1 MDSVNGGAISELY
14 VVSDLHLGGQH
25 PDQKLCTQGPLLAGL
40 VRHVRTRCQDT
51 PKDRIVLLF
60 AGDIID
66 FLIPHDDPEGLQPPL
81 RSVAEA
87 RKIVRR
93 VCNENPELILEL
105 RELLKEPNAE
115 IVFLLGNHDLELR
128 FPAVWEELTG
138 RLIDLGTKGRLLPLC
153 NGDTGYK
160 CSIGGSSVL
169 CVHGNEVDGWNVVD
183 YAQLAA
189 VAAQNRDAESL
200 SPPRWEPNHGTR
212 LVIHKMNR
220 LKQFLNYPFV
230 DLLKPEQEVVAWL
243 LGLLEPEFARS
254 SLPDLLV
261 SSFGAKLTEVRH
273 RQRSGQGMLG
283 SDVVSGVHV
292 SLSTESFGGKERQV
306 GWSQRLCQTSAQLLE
321 QAQRDH
327 EAGIVPSSLVEQSE
341 GHLGLPRYLLDRVL
355 HLRTKPEAIRHAV
368 RDWSLGDHS
377 FVLSHQDELYTKLMV
392 WLRQRRKQRR
402 FDFVIAGHS
411 HLARAIENDD
421 GSYYFNSGT
430 WMQLIRLSPAHLA
443 QEERF
448 QKIYDDLFGEKA
460 KRKTLSQ
467 LAQQSDLIWNRPTV
481 VRVRTTKRGAE
492 GELLLVK
499 ERSQEKKTGTAKDQV
514 PQVELLSL
522 QEWPFVVASVNA
534 SEGSL

>member
-1 MDSVNGGAISELY
+1 MDSVNGGVISELY

-25 PDQKLCTQGPLLAGL
+25 PDHRLCTQSRLLAGL
-40 VRHVRTRCQDT
+40 VGHVRVRCQDT
-51 PKDRIVLLF
+51 PQGRMVLLF

-66 FLIPHDDPEGLQPPL
+66 FLIPHDDPEGFQPPL
-81 RSVAEA
+81 RSMAEA
-87 RKIVRR
+87 RAIVQR
-93 VCNENPELILEL
+93 VCKENPELFLEL

-115 IVFLLGNHDLELR
+115 VVFLLGNHDLELR
-128 FPAVWEELTG
+128 FPAVWQELTG
-138 RLIDLGTKGRLLPLC
+138 RLIDSETKGRLLPLC

-160 CSIGGSSVL
+160 CRIGGSSVL

-183 YAQLAA
+183 YAQLAS
-189 VAAQNRDAESL
+189 VAERHRDAESL

-220 LKQFLNYPFV
+220 LKQSLNYPFV

-254 SLPDLLV
+254 SFPDLLASRV
-261 SSFGAKLTEVRH
+261 GAKLTEVLH
-273 RQRSGQGMLG
+273 QQRSGQGMLG
-283 SDVVSGVHV
+283 TDVESGVH
-292 SLSTESFGGKERQV
+292 SSSRTESFIEKERQV
-306 GWSQRLCQTSAQLLE
+306 GWSQRVCQTSAQLLE
-321 QAQRDH
+321 KAQRDH
-327 EAGIVPSSLVEQSE
+327 EAGIVPRSLVEQSE

-377 FVLSHQDELYTKLMV
+377 FVLSHQDELYTKLMA
-392 WLRQRRKQRR
+392 WLRQRRRQRR

-443 QEERF
+443 HEERF
-448 QKIYDDLFGEKA
+448 QKIYDDLFGERA
-460 KRKTLSQ
+460 LRKTLSQ

-481 VRVRTTKRGAE
+481 VRIRMTKRGAE

-499 ERSQEKKTGTAKDQV
+499 DTSREKKHDSSKDQV
-514 PQVELLSL
+514 PQIELLSL
-522 QEWPFVVASVNA
+522 QEWPFAVDSVHA